1 MHYIE
6 DPQIIPFLQLP
17 FVLTICVTSMINK
30 EIHGHHCVM
39 YVFYII

>member
-1 MHYIE
+1 
-6 DPQIIPFLQLP
+6 
-17 FVLTICVTSMINK
+17 MINK